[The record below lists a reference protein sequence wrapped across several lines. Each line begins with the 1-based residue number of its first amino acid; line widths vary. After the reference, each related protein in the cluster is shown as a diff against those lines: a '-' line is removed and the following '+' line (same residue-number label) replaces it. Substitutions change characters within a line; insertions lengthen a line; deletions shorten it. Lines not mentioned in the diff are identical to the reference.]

1 MRFSLLSYRP
11 LNQKGKVKGLRP
23 LEAMEFGSGN
33 AECGK
38 ENLEWGRRM
47 RDEGGRGKIEGGRL
61 RGWEGE
67 KVRR

>member
-1 MRFSLLSYRP
+1 MI
-11 LNQKGKVKGLRP
+11 GLRP

-47 RDEGGRGKIEGGRL
+47 RDEGGR
-61 RGWEGE
+61 E
-67 KVRR
+67 KMEDLKVSPPH